1 MPSQP
6 IIEVTS
12 LSKCYRLG
20 QIGMTSLRDDLE
32 RLWHRMRGGAS
43 TKEDERIFW
52 ALRDVSFSLEQGEVL
67 GVVGKNGA
75 GKSTLLKL
83 LSRIT
88 EPTSGRAV
96 LRGRVASLL
105 EVGTGFHQDL
115 TGRENVYLNGATLG
129 MTRKEITRKFDEIV
143 AFSGVEK
150 FIDTPVK
157 RYSSGMTVRL
167 GFAVAAHLE
176 PEILIVDEVLAVGDA
191 EFQRKCIGKMKD
203 VASGGRTVLFVSHN
217 MASIVN
223 LCNRGIFLKDGGLA
237 MAGSAEEV
245 VGRYMSE
252 AFTATSDEVFSAAT
266 QRKGSG
272 EVTFTDARLVFT
284 NSTSE
289 VGYHIGDSLILEFGI
304 EVHSAEAGR
313 LSMAVELA
321 TGEGLKLANMVDRDA
336 GFEVDQLTPGRYRFR
351 IELPDL
357 RLYPDRYII
366 GLFVGAHNGKICYD
380 YIQDA
385 LAFDVVEGGAVAT
398 RHLPTSAGHVYL
410 VPSWGFAEST

>member
-1 MPSQP
+1 MAETP
-6 IIEVTS
+6 ILEVDA

-32 RLWHRMRGGAS
+32 RLWARLRSGGD
-43 TKEDERIFW
+43 KQPDNRLFW
-52 ALRDVSFSLEQGEVL
+52 ALRDVSFNLNQGQVL

-88 EPTSGRAV
+88 EPTSGHAI

-105 EVGTGFHQDL
+105 EVGTGFHHDL
-115 TGRENVYLNGATLG
+115 TGRENIFLNGATLG
-129 MTRKEITRKFDEIV
+129 MTKREIARKFDEIV

-191 EFQRKCIGKMKD
+191 DFQRKCIGKMKD

-223 LCNRGIFLKDGGLA
+223 LCTRAIFLKGGQLV
-237 MAGSAEEV
+237 GEGTPEEV
-245 VGRYMSE
+245 VGQYMSDTL
-252 AFTATSDEVFSAAT
+252 TATSEEVFT
-266 QRKGSG
+266 EKTPRKGSG
-272 EVTFTDARLVFT
+272 QVRFTDARLDF
-284 NSTSE
+284 SDSPAK
-289 VGYHIGDSLILEFGI
+289 VGYHIGDRFALEFGLQVNS
-304 EVHSAEAGR
+304 ENVGL
-313 LSMAVELA
+313 LSLAVELA
-321 TGEGLKLANMVDRDA
+321 TAEGLKLTNMVDRDS
-336 GFEVDQLTPGRYRFR
+336 GFQVDSPRPGLYRFR
-351 IELPDL
+351 VELPDL
-357 RLYPDRYII
+357 RLYPDRYTV
-366 GLFVGAHNGKICYD
+366 GLFVGTLNGSVCYD
-380 YIQDA
+380 YLAEA
-385 LAFDVVEGGAVAT
+385 LTFDVVEGGQVAT
-398 RHLPTSAGHVYL
+398 RYLPTSAGHIYL
-410 VPSWGFAEST
+410 VPEWSYTHAK